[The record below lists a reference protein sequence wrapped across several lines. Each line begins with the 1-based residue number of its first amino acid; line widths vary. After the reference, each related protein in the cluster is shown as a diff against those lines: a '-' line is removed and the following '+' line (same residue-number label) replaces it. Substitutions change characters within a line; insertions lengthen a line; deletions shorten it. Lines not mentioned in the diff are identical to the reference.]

1 MELNYRKKFQ
11 DNSWFLN
18 EILIFIK
25 ATYQKCDS
33 TRMVKILEGKRL
45 ISDQILTV
53 LIFSIIKKVFDN
65 FLILTKIFK
74 GFTLFMILI
83 FGFTVLHY

>member
-45 ISDQILTV
+45 IFWSDSHGAN
-53 LIFSIIKKVFDN
+53 FFDD
-65 FLILTKIFK
+65 
-74 GFTLFMILI
+74 
-83 FGFTVLHY
+83 